1 VDTLGVRAAL
11 CIPAFVAILVAP
23 CLCAPQSATSWLSAA
38 ARAARFSPDARIVV
52 IDVATGRLLASTHL
66 AEAARTLAAPGSTL
80 KPLVLYSRVASGR
93 WDPSRRVAC
102 TRNLTIAGRSLNCS
116 HPPADPMDARQALTW
131 SCNTYFATLAGT
143 VAPGELRSVLATTG
157 LLTPTN
163 LAPEGVAAV
172 FRNPQTPDQTRLTLL
187 GVDGILVTPLEL
199 ASAYRWL
206 ALQMAQHPGTLAT
219 NVVEAGLQDSA
230 SFGIAGASS
239 LGGVAVAGK
248 TGTADTQASPQ
259 SHGWFIGLAPSG
271 LPTVV
276 VAVYLPVG
284 HGYDAA
290 RVAAELLAHSP
301 LRTPRP

>member
-1 VDTLGVRAAL
+1 MDTLGVRPAL

-23 CLCAPQSATSWLSAA
+23 SLCAPQSGTNWSSSVAHAA
-38 ARAARFSPDARIVV
+38 QFSPQARIVV
-52 IDVATGRLLASTHL
+52 VDVATGHLLAASHL
-66 AEAARTLAAPGSTL
+66 PEAARTLAAPGSTL
-80 KPLVLYSRVASGR
+80 KPLVLYGLIASGR
-93 WDPSRRVAC
+93 WDPAHRVAC
-102 TRNLTIAGRSLNCS
+102 TRKLTIAGRSLNCS

-131 SCNTYFATLAGT
+131 SCNAYFAAVAGT
-143 VAPGELRSVLATTG
+143 IAPGELHSLLAPTG

-163 LAPEGVAAV
+163 IAPDGVAAE

-219 NVVEAGLQDSA
+219 NIVEAGLQDSA
-230 SFGIAGASS
+230 SFGMAGAAS

-248 TGTADTQASPQ
+248 TGTASTPAGTQ
-259 SHGWFIGLAPSG
+259 SHGWFIGLAPSSV
-271 LPTVV
+271 PTVV
-276 VAVYLPVG
+276 VAVYLPAG

-290 RVAAELLAHSP
+290 RVAAELLTYSP
-301 LRTPRP
+301 LRQPKP